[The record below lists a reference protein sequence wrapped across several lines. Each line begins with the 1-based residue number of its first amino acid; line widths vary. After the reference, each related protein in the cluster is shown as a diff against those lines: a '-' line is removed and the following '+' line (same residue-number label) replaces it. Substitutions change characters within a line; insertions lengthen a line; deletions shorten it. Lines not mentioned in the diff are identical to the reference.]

1 MIITNAKYDKPRNDD
16 GTIVDGSDN
25 SIIIAEVD
33 GVSMF
38 IPLVQGNRHY
48 DKIMR
53 LVNSGD
59 LTIADAD

>member
-33 GVSMF
+33 GVKMF
-38 IPLVQGNRHY
+38 VPLVQGNRHY

>member
-16 GTIVDGSDN
+16 GTIIDGSDN
-25 SIIIAEVD
+25 CNIIAVVD
-33 GVSMF
+33 GVTMF

>member
-16 GTIVDGSDN
+16 GTIIDGSDN
-25 SIIIAEVD
+25 CNIIAVVD
-33 GVSMF
+33 GVTMF

-53 LVNSGD
+53 LVSSGD
-59 LTIADAD
+59 LTIAAAE

>member
-1 MIITNAKYDKPRNDD
+1 MIITNPKYDKPRNDD

-25 SIIIAEVD
+25 CNIIADVD
-33 GVSMF
+33 GVKMF

-53 LVNSGD
+53 QVDAGE
-59 LTIADAD
+59 LTIADAE